1 MGRYSTQS
9 EKARPLHRTYSPEAA
24 GILEETPRGRQS
36 ARISASV
43 LDSDVS
49 RTEFKRVMGFS
60 YRPDPD
66 AAMRD
71 GGKTDP
77 EGGRI
82 YDECYDAWVDVRVSA
97 AGHADHPGAGKC
109 CLDHN
114 EKVRRYGEIHGRA
127 VRYSAKQMRD
137 EISDRLARRSRT
149 ARPAMMYITPQA
161 ILLAVLV
168 LGAASYASAY
178 LSAGWLLNPAA
189 AMPQVII
196 VTWGI
201 SFAALL
207 GGTWYAW
214 WLIIRWPAGDTR
226 YVDRIR
232 TGHHPSAATSA
243 AHQPFDFDSR
253 TSSRISF
260 TDA

>member
-24 GILEETPRGRQS
+24 GILEGTPRGRQS

-71 GGKTDP
+71 GGKMHP
-77 EGGRI
+77 EDDRI
-82 YDECYDAWVDVRVSA
+82 YDECYDAWVDVRASA

-127 VRYSAKQMRD
+127 VRYSAKRIRD
-137 EISDRLARRSRT
+137 EINDRMARRPR
-149 ARPAMMYITPQA
+149 AVRPATTVS
-161 ILLAVLV
+161 LLPIVLLTALV

-178 LSAGWLLNPAA
+178 LSAGWLLNPST
-189 AMPQVII
+189 AMPLVII

-226 YVDRIR
+226 HVGRIR
-232 TGHHPSAATSA
+232 TRHHPGGNVGGASTL
-243 AHQPFDFDSR
+243 
-253 TSSRISF
+253 
-260 TDA
+260 

>member
-24 GILEETPRGRQS
+24 GILEGTPRGRQS

-66 AAMRD
+66 AAMQD

-77 EGGRI
+77 EGDRI
-82 YDECYDAWVDVRVSA
+82 YDECYDAWVDVRASA
-97 AGHADHPGAGKC
+97 AGHADHLGAGKC

-114 EKVRRYGEIHGRA
+114 EKVRRYGEVHGRA
-127 VRYSAKQMRD
+127 VKYSARQIRD
-137 EISDRLARRSRT
+137 GINDRLARRPRA
-149 ARPAMMYITPQA
+149 ARPAMMYGTPQA

-168 LGAASYASAY
+168 LGAAAYASVY
-178 LSAGWLLNPAA
+178 LPAGWLLNPEA
-189 AMPQVII
+189 AMPQGIL

-201 SFAALL
+201 SFATLL
-207 GGTWYAW
+207 GSAWYVW
-214 WLIIRWPAGDTR
+214 WLIRGPAGGTR
-226 YVDRIR
+226 HVNRLR
-232 TGHHPSAATSA
+232 TGHHPSPSSSVAAEYARVTPPP
-243 AHQPFDFDSR
+243 HH
-253 TSSRISF
+253 
-260 TDA
+260 